1 MALEALPEDW
11 ARALAVVAHPDDLE
25 YGAASAIARFTAQ
38 GKDVRYV
45 LVTRG
50 EAGIVSRPPQE
61 VAPLRTAEQVSSAAV
76 VGVTSVEFLDHPDGS
91 IEPGLRLRHDL
102 ARTVRAHQ
110 PDVVVSINFRGVGGP
125 GSWNHVDHRVVGE
138 ALLDAVRDAANP
150 WMFTELRDE
159 GLDAWGG
166 VRFVAFNASTEPS
179 HFVDVS
185 ASIDCGVESLRAPR
199 GLPRRTRRRHR
210 PRRLPARQRPRRR
223 RAGRRAVRRQLRSH
237 LELTMARAVTGAP

>member
-1 MALEALPEDW
+1 VALEAMPEDW

-50 EAGIVSRPPQE
+50 EAGISSRPPQE
-61 VAPLRTAEQVSSAAV
+61 VAPVRTAEQIASAAV
-76 VGVTSVEFLDHPDGS
+76 VGVTSVEFLDHADGS
-91 IEPGLRLRHDL
+91 IEPGLRLRRDL
-102 ARTVRAHQ
+102 ARTVRAHR
-110 PDVVVSINFRGVGGP
+110 PDVVLSINFRESWGP

-138 ALLDAVRDAANP
+138 SLLDAVRDAANP

-159 GLDAWGG
+159 GFDAWAG
-166 VRFVAFNASTEPS
+166 VRFVAFNASTQPS

-185 ASIDCGVESLRAPR
+185 DTIDRGVESLRAHAAYLQ
-199 GLPRRTRRRHR
+199 GLGDGTDPDEF
-210 PRRLPARQRPRRR
+210 
-223 RAGRRAVRRQLRSH
+223 LRSS
-237 LELTMARAVTGAP
+237 ARSVGEQVGVPYAVTFEVIWS

>member
-1 MALEALPEDW
+1 MALEAMPEDW

-50 EAGIVSRPPQE
+50 EAGIASRPPQE
-61 VAPLRTAEQVSSAAV
+61 VAPLRTAEQIASAAV
-76 VGVTSVEFLDHPDGS
+76 VGVTSVEFLDHADGS
-91 IEPGLRLRHDL
+91 VEPGLVLRRDL
-102 ARTVRAHQ
+102 ARTVRAHK
-110 PDVVVSINFRGVGGP
+110 PDVVLSINFRESWGP

-159 GLDAWGG
+159 GLEAWDA

-179 HFVDVS
+179 HYVDVS
-185 ASIDCGVESLRAPR
+185 DSIDRGVESLRAHAAYLEGLGDGTDPDEFLR
-199 GLPRRTRRRHR
+199 G
-210 PRRLPARQRPRRR
+210 
-223 RAGRRAVRRQLRSH
+223 S
-237 LELTMARAVTGAP
+237 ARAVGEQVGVPYAVAFEVIWG